1 MQPGDSGIAKNIGV
15 TVLVLIGI
23 MLGLIVLANAIG

>member
-15 TVLVLIGI
+15 TVLVLVGI
-23 MLGLIVLANAIG
+23 MLGLIVLANAIA

>member
-1 MQPGDSGIAKNIGV
+1 MEPGDSGIARNIGI
-15 TVLVLIGI
+15 TILVLVGI

>member
-15 TVLVLIGI
+15 TVLVLVGI